1 LGLERVERSKPK
13 KTRVPDERNLF
24 ARGMD
29 ARISQVHARCGCG
42 CETVSGLA
50 GCARSGFAQS
60 TSLQGGNG
68 SLLMP
73 EILVFRFKKPSLFL
87 KKNFGDLFRF
97 TRRKLQLLCRID
109 GRVRVHDFRGGM
121 NLRRSSRQYT
131 KAHWHL
137 GLEFSD
143 SNSDFSFFLLDCS
156 GRLPIALF

>member
-1 LGLERVERSKPK
+1 MGLERVERSKPK

-87 KKNFGDLFRF
+87 KKISVIYLDL
-97 TRRKLQLLCRID
+97 QD
-109 GRVRVHDFRGGM
+109 GSCNYSAVSMAGLG
-121 NLRRSSRQYT
+121 YT
-131 KAHWHL
+131 ISEA
-137 GLEFSD
+137 
-143 SNSDFSFFLLDCS
+143 
-156 GRLPIALF
+156 A